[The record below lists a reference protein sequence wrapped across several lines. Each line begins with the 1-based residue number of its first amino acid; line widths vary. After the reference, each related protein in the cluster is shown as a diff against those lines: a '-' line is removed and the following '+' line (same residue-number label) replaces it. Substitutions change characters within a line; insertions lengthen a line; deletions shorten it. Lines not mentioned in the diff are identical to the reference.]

1 MMVRLYLLSLFLLI
15 SLANSEASL
24 ARGVYQHPDAF
35 LAETFADKVPKAQF
49 IWFTGEVGKTV
60 KSILSH
66 KPASL
71 RTRYWLQDERSV
83 WILEEIGKDK
93 PITVGFIINQGQI
106 ERIKVLIFR
115 ESRGWEIKRNGFTDQ
130 FKDITL
136 EKENRLSKRIDSI
149 SGATLS
155 VNAVTKL
162 SRVALYLHSQV
173 LKKDG
178 T

>member
-1 MMVRLYLLSLFLLI
+1 MARFYLLLIFSVFSLT
-15 SLANSEASL
+15 SQ

-35 LAETFADKVPKAQF
+35 LDDIFDGKVPRAQF

-60 KSILSH
+60 KSILNH
-66 KPASL
+66 KPSTL
-71 RTRYWLQDERSV
+71 RTRYWMQKKRSV
-83 WILEEIGKDK
+83 WIMEEIGKEK
-93 PITVGFIINQGQI
+93 PITVGFIINQGKI

-115 ESRGWEIKRNGFTDQ
+115 ESRGWEIKRDGFTDQ
-130 FKDITL
+130 FKELTL
-136 EKENRLSKRIDSI
+136 DKEKILSKPIDSI

-173 LKKDG
+173 VQNNG
-178 T
+178 S

>member
-1 MMVRLYLLSLFLLI
+1 MVRRYFLIFFLVI
-15 SLANSEASL
+15 PLTSH

-35 LAETFADKVPKAQF
+35 LEEIFDSKIPKAQF
-49 IWFTGEVGKTV
+49 VWFTGEVGKTV

-66 KPASL
+66 KPSSL
-71 RTRYWLQDERSV
+71 RTRYWQQDKRSV

-115 ESRGWEIKRNGFTDQ
+115 ESRGWEIKREGFTDQ

-136 EKENRLSKRIDSI
+136 EKENTLSKPIDSI

-162 SRVALYLHSQV
+162 SRVALYLDSQV
-173 LKKDG
+173 MKKNG
-178 T
+178 S